1 MRLLLKP
8 ADRRTTP
15 LGLVVS
21 LAIHAAIVL
30 AMVAAARERPVPS
43 EQVEEFVRFILPP
56 DRPSGS
62 GTGMAEGWSRA
73 SPEPVDETGTG
84 RAAPARSGPVEVAG
98 GDTTTAVPAAES
110 IAGETV
116 LTELEVDTAVERLP
130 GSPAPAYPP
139 EMLRRNVEG
148 SVSVTYVVDTLG
160 LADSVSIRVLAATDP
175 AFVEAVREV
184 LPRMRFRPA
193 LLGGAKVRQLVQQT
207 FSFRIRRQEQ
217 GTPPPPLTLRQD
229 TPRSHGP

>member
-1 MRLLLKP
+1 MRLLLEP
-8 ADRRTTP
+8 VDRSTTP
-15 LGLVVS
+15 LGLLVS
-21 LAIHAAIVL
+21 LAIHAAVL
-30 AMVAAARERPVPS
+30 LGLVAAARERPAPS
-43 EQVEEFVRFILPP
+43 ERVEEFVRFILPP
-56 DRPSGS
+56 NRPSGS
-62 GTGMAEGWSRA
+62 GLPEPWSRA
-73 SPEPVDETGTG
+73 APEPVDETGAG
-84 RAAPARSGPVEVAG
+84 RATPSGTGALEVPG
-98 GDTTTAVPAAES
+98 GDTTAVAPQAE
-110 IAGETV
+110 AVGGETV

-139 EMLRRNVEG
+139 DRLRRNVEG

-207 FSFRIRRQEQ
+207 FSFRIRRPEDAV
-217 GTPPPPLTLRQD
+217 PPLTLRHD
-229 TPRSHGP
+229 LHGPAGP